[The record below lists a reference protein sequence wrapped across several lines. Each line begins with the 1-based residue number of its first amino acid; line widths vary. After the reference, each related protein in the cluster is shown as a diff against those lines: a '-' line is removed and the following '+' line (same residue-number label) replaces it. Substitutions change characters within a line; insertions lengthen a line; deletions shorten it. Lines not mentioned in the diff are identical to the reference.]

1 MANIAKKERENQMY
15 SLVEKWQNLSS
26 SKKEF
31 CLENNV
37 NIGTFNYWL
46 KKHKNNKSVEFIE
59 IKTESN
65 NSDFNSKATVRF
77 KFAGNVSA
85 EVPVELAIKFMH
97 QLTAL

>member
-1 MANIAKKERENQMY
+1 MANIAKEEREIQMY

-59 IKTESN
+59 PIEAPEVEEIENSVEINQEISTEVE
-65 NSDFNSKATVRF
+65 F
-77 KFAGNVSA
+77 
-85 EVPVELAIKFMH
+85 EVTGKNGEQKSLDM
-97 QLTAL
+97 